1 MKPRTGR
8 LAVFSGPGKP
18 LAVVTREVAAP
29 GAGEALLRLAFSG
42 ICGTDVHIHEGCL
55 AMPAMPLV
63 IGHEFSGTVAALGTE
78 PASDGLGAPLARGD
92 AVIACVAV
100 PCGTCFNCRRGETA
114 SCLAFG
120 VTYVKPADQ
129 PPYFH
134 GGLGEYLY
142 SPIQNLVKIPDGV
155 DPAAAAAFPCG
166 GPTIIRAFAYG
177 GGLEPGELV
186 VIQGNGAL
194 GLFALAWAKR
204 RGATVAVIG
213 SGANPAR
220 LALMRALGPDA
231 FFDYRATTPEAAREA
246 VAGLA
251 RRLGRGD
258 GADVVVETSGNPKAF
273 AEGLALVRTRGRY
286 LVPGQYSNRGTIALA
301 PQTVTF
307 KALQIIGSAQYQLA
321 DIGTYLDFLEANPDL
336 QPLFRSALACYPIDA
351 VNTALADAAAG
362 LAIKAAICPAG
373 TETAGREPAAR

>member
-1 MKPRTGR
+1 MEI
-8 LAVFSGPGKP
+8 
-18 LAVVTREVAAP
+18 VTREVAAP

-78 PASDGLGAPLARGD
+78 PAADGLGAPLACGD
-92 AVIACVAV
+92 AVIACVAA
-100 PCGTCFNCRRGETA
+100 PCGACFNCRRGETA

-142 SPIQNLVKIPDGV
+142 SPIQNLVKIPAGV

-186 VIQGNGAL
+186 VVQGNGAL

-204 RGATVAVIG
+204 CGATVAVIG
-213 SGANPAR
+213 SAANPAR

-231 FFDYRATTPEAAREA
+231 FLDYRATTPEKAQEA
-246 VAGLA
+246 IAVLA

-258 GADVVVETSGNPKAF
+258 GADVVVETSGNPPAF

-321 DIGTYLDFLEANPDL
+321 DIGAYLDFLAANPDL
-336 QPLFRSALACYPIDA
+336 QTLFRSAMVCYPIEA
-351 VNTALADAAAG
+351 VNNALADAAAG
-362 LAIKAAICPAG
+362 KAVKAAICPTG
-373 TETAGREPAAR
+373 TETAGRGTVAR